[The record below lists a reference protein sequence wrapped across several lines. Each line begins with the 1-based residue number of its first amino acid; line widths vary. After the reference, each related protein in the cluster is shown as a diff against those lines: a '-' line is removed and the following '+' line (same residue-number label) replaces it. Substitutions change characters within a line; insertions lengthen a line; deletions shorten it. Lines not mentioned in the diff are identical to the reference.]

1 MLHREIIALFNEI
14 NAKHKQ
20 TVGTEFIFLRCF
32 RKIVTSDY

>member
-1 MLHREIIALFNEI
+1 MLYREIVALFTEI

-20 TVGTEFIFLRCF
+20 TVGTEFIILMCF